1 MRGKD
6 SNHSTNLKTTP
17 IPNECIPP
25 GIHPFAIGTTP
36 QSNTMID
43 LHNHLLPGIDDGA
56 PDLESALALARV
68 AVQDGITHLVCTPHI
83 HPGRYDNT
91 PATIEAALAHFR
103 EGLDQHG
110 IALKVAAAAEVRF
123 GMELMVGIN
132 QNAIPFL
139 GEWQGNKVLLLEF
152 PHGEIPFGA
161 ERLTQWLR
169 QRNITPMIAHPERN
183 KGLMRAPSRLKPFL
197 DQGCLL
203 QVTAAS
209 VAGGFGP
216 AAQALAHSLLEQ
228 GVVTILASDA
238 HNLDHRPPKITEGMQ
253 HAARIVGAS
262 QAEALVKH
270 TPWEIAQHHFQ

>member
-1 MRGKD
+1 
-6 SNHSTNLKTTP
+6 
-17 IPNECIPP
+17 
-25 GIHPFAIGTTP
+25 
-36 QSNTMID
+36 MID

-56 PDLESALALARV
+56 PDLDTALALARV

-91 PATIEAALAHFR
+91 PANIGSALATFTDA
-103 EGLDQHG
+103 LQTAG
-110 IALKVAAAAEVRF
+110 IKLRVAAAAEVRF
-123 GMELMVGIN
+123 GMEIMVGIN

-161 ERLTQWLR
+161 ERLTNWLL

-183 KGLMRAPSRLKPFL
+183 KGLMRTPSRLKAFL

-216 AAQALAHSLLEQ
+216 AAQMLAHDLLEQ

-238 HNLDHRPPKITEGMQ
+238 HNLEHRPPKVTEGMQ
-253 HAARIVGAS
+253 HAARIVGES
-262 QAEALVKH
+262 RAEALVKH